1 MDHDAE
7 MSTGSVVAGSSSND
21 LGRHSDDS
29 GPSNKWNDQP
39 TVSTM
44 SVSPPN
50 RARSPANASHRV
62 SCLVDGC
69 TADLSKCREY
79 HRSHRV
85 CELHFKTPA
94 VMVRRQ

>member
-1 MDHDAE
+1 
-7 MSTGSVVAGSSSND
+7 
-21 LGRHSDDS
+21 
-29 GPSNKWNDQP
+29 
-39 TVSTM
+39 M